1 MIRVGIECEQLEGHR
16 FGVGHTLAQLLETI
30 AHAQGIEKKY
40 RFVLYFKKEIPK
52 DSFLSYPVF
61 EKKILTGGLIP
72 PSFNILYHII
82 IPIAY
87 WRDRLDCFFF
97 PSYMLPAFFIGKAI
111 VLLTNDVYWEARH
124 GDLPFRYRLSYRL
137 FCRWAALR
145 AKKII
150 TISDFSKKEL
160 KQFYNLPDKRVA
172 VNPWGLSGALSILPS
187 DEKYSRQINE
197 IKKRIGIKTDFLLS
211 LGQAFPRRHI
221 KESVEA
227 FAQIATRYHDTQYL
241 IACADKYSPPVLA
254 DLIKRSNQIIG
265 HKAII
270 YTAYLKHEDV
280 LYLMNETLALV
291 YVSDKEALGLPLL
304 EALACGRPAIV
315 KDNEISRELF
325 GGEGY
330 FAADANNPKS
340 IAAQMERIIKNK
352 DEAAAIV
359 KKQSSRLE
367 KFNWPTNVNRLL
379 NIIDEVVKK

>member
-30 AHAQGIEKKY
+30 AKTPEIDKKY

-72 PSFNILYHII
+72 ASFNIFYHII

-137 FCRWAALR
+137 FCQWAALR

-160 KQFYNLPDKRVA
+160 QKFYNIPDKRITA
-172 VNPWGLSGALSILPS
+172 NPWGLNSAFKILPR
-187 DEKYSRQINE
+187 DEKYTKRIRE
-197 IKKRIGIKTDFLLS
+197 IKKEFNIKRDFFIS

-227 FAQIATRYHDTQYL
+227 FAQIAARYPNVQYL
-241 IACADKYSPPVLA
+241 VACADKYSPPVLA
-254 DLIKRSNQIIG
+254 ELIKRSDQTIG
-265 HKAII
+265 REAII
-270 YTAYLKHEDV
+270 YTTYLKHEDV
-280 LYLMNETLALV
+280 LYLMNESLALV
-291 YVSDKEALGLPLL
+291 YVSDKEALGLPPL

-325 GGEGY
+325 GGKGY
-330 FAADANNPKS
+330 FIADANNPKS
-340 IAAQMERIIKNK
+340 ITAQMKRIIKNK
-352 DEAAAIV
+352 DEAVAIV
-359 KKQSSRLE
+359 KKQSSRLK
-367 KFNWPTNVNRLL
+367 KFNWPAHVNRLL